1 MDPTT
6 LRRSELRPPART
18 WGVVFALL
26 VAATWSASAAS
37 QELGPSTLAGSDTTQ
52 EMPPTPLTM
61 PLAVSQPYVVRWWEA
76 AAVAGGV
83 GALLADDRHVLHDV
97 REHPTSGAGDV
108 ADVFR
113 QVGNIKVYSALTL
126 GALGV
131 GVLSKDAGITRTGA
145 QLAASGALAAASF
158 GLLKV
163 VTGRSRPDV
172 GEGAYEFHPFAGG
185 GSFPSGHSAM
195 AFALATT
202 LGDASHSTWVTA
214 GLYVIATGTA
224 WSRVY
229 DERHWPSDVFMGAAL
244 GVTSAKLVNGRWR
257 IFGLRSPGFLVT
269 PRRAGVQASF

>member
-1 MDPTT
+1 MRRTT
-6 LRRSELRPPART
+6 
-18 WGVVFALL
+18 
-26 VAATWSASAAS
+26 
-37 QELGPSTLAGSDTTQ
+37 LGPSSRPASRTWMAAFALMVTAVWSTPCTAQELSTSPSAAEVARDTLAAL
-52 EMPPTPLTM
+52 PTLPR
-61 PLAVSQPYVVRWWEA
+61 AAFQPHVVHWWEA

-83 GALLADDRHVLHDV
+83 GALLADDRHVLHDA
-97 REHPTSGAGDV
+97 REHPTSGAADV
-108 ADVFR
+108 ASVFR
-113 QVGNIKVYSALTL
+113 QAGDIKVYTALTL
-126 GALGV
+126 GTLGA
-131 GVLSKDAGITRTGA
+131 GLLAKDAGITRTGA

-185 GSFPSGHSAM
+185 GSFPSGHAAM

-229 DERHWPSDVFMGAAL
+229 DQRHWPSDVFLGAAL

-257 IFGLRSPGFLVT
+257 LFGLRSPGFLVSPT
-269 PRRAGVQASF
+269 GAGLQMSF

>member
-1 MDPTT
+1 MPPTA
-6 LRRSELRPPART
+6 LGHPESRLAARIR
-18 WGVVFALL
+18 GAIFALL
-26 VAATWSASAAS
+26 FIASLGTPCAA
-37 QELGPSTLAGSDTTQ
+37 QELSSAFPAGADTTHGSPQ
-52 EMPPTPLTM
+52 APFTRLPAE
-61 PLAVSQPYVVRWWEA
+61 ARPYVVRWWEA
-76 AAVAGGV
+76 AAVLGGT
-83 GALLADDRHVLHDV
+83 GLLLADDRHVLHDV
-97 REHPTSGAGDV
+97 REHPTSGAADV

-113 QVGNIKVYSALTL
+113 PVGDIKVYTALTL
-126 GALGV
+126 GTLGV
-131 GVLSKDAGITRTGA
+131 GLLAKDAGITRTGA

-172 GEGAYEFHPFAGG
+172 GQGAYDFHPFAGG

-229 DERHWPSDVFMGAAL
+229 DERHWPSDVFLGAAL

-257 IFGLRSPGFLVT
+257 LFGLRSPGFLVS
-269 PRRAGVQASF
+269 PAGPGLQMSF